1 MANPD
6 EEREIAQLPLKYQP
20 LSRWAYLGYTLLF
33 QCVPLVGIIMAF
45 VFAFNDSNIARR
57 NFARSFVLVFAIEV
71 VLGIILGLT
80 GMAAL
85 LAAGSMST
93 GTMQA

>member
-20 LSRWAYLGYTLLF
+20 LSMWAYLGYTLLF

-57 NFARSFVLVFAIEV
+57 NFARSFVLVYVIEIV
-71 VLGIILGLT
+71 VGIIVFMT

-85 LAAGSMST
+85 LAAGTMDT
-93 GTMQA
+93 GTMKA